1 MPKAD
6 LCSAA
11 CESSAGRDRG
21 LGEVSRKHEEV
32 KLRRS
37 ASAKKR
43 KLNYDFEA
51 SRHADEVIEN
61 ATVLLQLL
69 TAASGTKRRFVATH

>member
-1 MPKAD
+1 
-6 LCSAA
+6 
-11 CESSAGRDRG
+11 
-21 LGEVSRKHEEV
+21 
-32 KLRRS
+32 LRRS

-69 TAASGTKRRFVATH
+69 TAASGTKRTYRH